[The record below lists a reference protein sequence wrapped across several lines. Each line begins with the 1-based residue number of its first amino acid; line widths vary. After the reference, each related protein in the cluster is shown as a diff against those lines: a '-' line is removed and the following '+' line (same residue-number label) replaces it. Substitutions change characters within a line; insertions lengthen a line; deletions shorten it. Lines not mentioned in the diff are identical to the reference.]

1 MEKEKFIMK
10 RAGEKNKI
18 RKMFKNELGITLIAL
33 VVTIVI
39 LLILAGITINMLL
52 GEGGIIKTAQDAKN
66 TWEGAV
72 TNEQEAIQNLVNEL
86 NEVMGGNGEQEEPWV
101 APNTVKEA
109 IEQDRI
115 FEKTVTIKDEENQNV
130 TVPEGFKVKP
140 DAELV
145 NDGIVIE
152 DEIGNQFVWIP
163 VEDPSWMYG
172 TDENGKKWGKNYLFF
187 QLDSPTGIPT
197 PIEEP
202 VPNGWKETN
211 GVIQI
216 TTGLFD
222 VYRGE
227 PDIITKGS
235 VLSDDGTTTIY
246 KENIFDV
253 DPRNLSILGLST
265 GEEFLAQMEQEFNN
279 MISSVEKYKGFYIGR
294 YETSNFK
301 ENEVT
306 NAKVIKGQTSINT
319 TDWYCMYQSSKNI
332 IQGNSEVNSGMIW
345 SCQYDRILQ
354 WLVESGDKTYAEL
367 ADSTTWGNH
376 LDSVGEAQT
385 GCGSYQPT
393 GSNEAWKANNIYD
406 LAGNVYEWTM
416 TKEDYRGT
424 QARIKRGGCAIY
436 TGTTN
441 CVASHNSS
449 TPYDANTTS
458 YKKGMNIGTRAYLC
472 IK

>member
-39 LLILAGITINMLL
+39 LLILSGITINMLL

-66 TWEGAV
+66 TWKGAV

-172 TDENGKKWGKNYLFF
+172 TDENGKKMGKKLCFC
-187 QLDSPTGIPT
+187 
-197 PIEEP
+197 
-202 VPNGWKETN
+202 
-211 GVIQI
+211 
-216 TTGLFD
+216 
-222 VYRGE
+222 
-227 PDIITKGS
+227 
-235 VLSDDGTTTIY
+235 
-246 KENIFDV
+246 NI
-253 DPRNLSILGLST
+253 N
-265 GEEFLAQMEQEFNN
+265 
-279 MISSVEKYKGFYIGR
+279 
-294 YETSNFK
+294 
-301 ENEVT
+301 
-306 NAKVIKGQTSINT
+306 
-319 TDWYCMYQSSKNI
+319 W
-332 IQGNSEVNSGMIW
+332 
-345 SCQYDRILQ
+345 
-354 WLVESGDKTYAEL
+354 
-367 ADSTTWGNH
+367 
-376 LDSVGEAQT
+376 
-385 GCGSYQPT
+385 
-393 GSNEAWKANNIYD
+393 
-406 LAGNVYEWTM
+406 
-416 TKEDYRGT
+416 
-424 QARIKRGGCAIY
+424 
-436 TGTTN
+436 
-441 CVASHNSS
+441 
-449 TPYDANTTS
+449 
-458 YKKGMNIGTRAYLC
+458 
-472 IK
+472 

>member
-163 VEDPSWMYG
+163 VED
-172 TDENGKKWGKNYLFF
+172 
-187 QLDSPTGIPT
+187 
-197 PIEEP
+197 
-202 VPNGWKETN
+202 
-211 GVIQI
+211 
-216 TTGLFD
+216 
-222 VYRGE
+222 
-227 PDIITKGS
+227 
-235 VLSDDGTTTIY
+235 
-246 KENIFDV
+246 
-253 DPRNLSILGLST
+253 
-265 GEEFLAQMEQEFNN
+265 
-279 MISSVEKYKGFYIGR
+279 
-294 YETSNFK
+294 
-301 ENEVT
+301 
-306 NAKVIKGQTSINT
+306 
-319 TDWYCMYQSSKNI
+319 
-332 IQGNSEVNSGMIW
+332 
-345 SCQYDRILQ
+345 
-354 WLVESGDKTYAEL
+354 
-367 ADSTTWGNH
+367 
-376 LDSVGEAQT
+376 
-385 GCGSYQPT
+385 
-393 GSNEAWKANNIYD
+393 
-406 LAGNVYEWTM
+406 
-416 TKEDYRGT
+416 
-424 QARIKRGGCAIY
+424 
-436 TGTTN
+436 
-441 CVASHNSS
+441 
-449 TPYDANTTS
+449 
-458 YKKGMNIGTRAYLC
+458 
-472 IK
+472 

>member
-39 LLILAGITINMLL
+39 LLILSGITINMLL

-66 TWEGAV
+66 TWKGAV

-172 TDENGKKWGKNYLFF
+172 TDENGKKWGKNYAFVTLTG
-187 QLDSPTGIPT
+187 SPITCVPVEA
-197 PIEEP
+197 PI
-202 VPNGWKETN
+202 PNGWQEADGIMEQTE
-211 GVIQI
+211 
-216 TTGLFD
+216 GL
-222 VYRGE
+222 YGYYYSE
-227 PDIITKGS
+227 PNIVTKGPIIN
-235 VLSDDGTTTIY
+235 DDGTVGENA
-246 KENIFDV
+246 ENIYDM
-253 DPRNLSILGLST
+253 DSKNLAILGLST
-265 GEEFLAQMEQEFNN
+265 SEEFLTQMEEEFNN
-279 MISSVEKYKGFYIGR
+279 MIASVEKYHGFYIGR
-294 YETSNFK
+294 YETSNLNK
-301 ENEVT
+301 EKVT
-306 NAKVIKGQTSINT
+306 KAQVVKGKSSINGT
-319 TDWYCMYQSSKNI
+319 NWYYQYQSSKNI
-332 IQGNSEVNSGMIW
+332 VQGNNEVTSGMAW
-345 SCQYDRILQ
+345 GCQLNRVLQ
-354 WLVESGDKTYAEL
+354 WLVESGNKTYSDL
-367 ADSTTWGNH
+367 ANSTTWGNH

-406 LAGNVYEWTM
+406 LAGNVQEWTM
-416 TKEDYRGT
+416 EEYQTTNRAFRGADYTCEGINTPASIRNFYAPEGIPMIYIGF
-424 QARIKRGGCAIY
+424 RVAIY
-436 TGTTN
+436 
-441 CVASHNSS
+441 
-449 TPYDANTTS
+449 
-458 YKKGMNIGTRAYLC
+458 L
-472 IK
+472 